1 MFWVWISL
9 AFIIGALISAII
21 TILICRA
28 MIVASTAVGIT
39 GVSQSLMFS
48 PRSPIGRGVRLK
60 PERLSVRI
68 RPWGPKR

>member
-21 TILICRA
+21 TILSCRA

-39 GVSQSLMFS
+39 GVFLDGYLN
-48 PRSPIGRGVRLK
+48 R
-60 PERLSVRI
+60 
-68 RPWGPKR
+68 